1 MSVPS
6 AQSES
11 TVKRDIYLMVAHHTD
26 DRILLLPSEG
36 GWELPHFD
44 PGRPAIIEVGPSNT
58 WASETLG
65 AEITVLRCV
74 YFHVSEDKKH
84 IEAVLAAENHSQEW
98 VPPLGGRW
106 FGLEELVD
114 IEFAV
119 SEHRQLV
126 ETWLL
131 EERGASPPQRSP
143 WAHRGWFRATED
155 WIREEA
161 GKLGISPTGR
171 LEQVKTW
178 GISCVLR
185 QPTDAGVLYFK
196 AVPTLFAQ
204 EPLITQHLS
213 RRFPG
218 HVPPPLAYRVAV
230 GQSWMLLMDIGG
242 IAARESTL
250 TLRQW
255 EDLLGLLG
263 RIQRESVGD
272 VDDLLR
278 AGCADR
284 RLELL
289 ASQVDELFLDGDAIG
304 ELAAAEVEK
313 LRAYAPRLKAMCAE
327 LAAYGIPQTLVH
339 GDFGRGNVNLK
350 GEDYVIFDWTDA
362 CITHP
367 FFDLST
373 LFEWDVPEDM
383 KVQVRDSYL
392 HGWREYAPGDVIAQ
406 ADKLARPLGAL
417 HHAVS
422 YRNIV
427 ANLEPTAKWEM
438 LGGSTPWLRSLLE
451 WIEAESAQAD
461 GQGGLVGSR

>member
-1 MSVPS
+1 
-6 AQSES
+6 
-11 TVKRDIYLMVAHHTD
+11 MVAHHTD
-26 DRILLLPSEG
+26 DRILLLPGEG

-65 AEITVLRCV
+65 AEIAVLRCV
-74 YFHVSEDKKH
+74 YFHVVEDKKH
-84 IEAVLAAENHSQEW
+84 LEALLAAENHGAEW
-98 VPPLGGRW
+98 LPSLGGRW
-106 FGLEELVD
+106 FGLEELGGID
-114 IEFAV
+114 FAV

-131 EERGASPPQRSP
+131 EERDASPPQRSP
-143 WAHRGWFRATED
+143 WAHRGWFRATES

-161 GKLGISPTGR
+161 GKLGMSPTGR
-171 LEQVKTW
+171 LEQLKTW

-185 QPTDAGVLYFK
+185 QPTDAGALYFK

-218 HVPPPLAYRVAV
+218 HVPPPLAYRVEA
-230 GQSWMLLMDIGG
+230 GQSWMLLKDIGG
-242 IAARESTL
+242 GVARDSTL

-263 RIQRESVGD
+263 RIQRESVGY

-284 RLELL
+284 RLDLL
-289 ASQVDELFLDGDAIG
+289 ASQIDELFSDQDATG
-304 ELAAAEVEK
+304 ELTETEVET
-313 LRAYAPRLKAMCAE
+313 LRAYAPRLKIMCAE
-327 LAAYGIPQTLVH
+327 LADCGIPQTLVH
-339 GDFGRGNVNLK
+339 GDFHTGNVSLVDE
-350 GEDYVIFDWTDA
+350 GYIIFDWTDA

-373 LFEWDVPEDM
+373 IFDWGVPDEM
-383 KVQVRDSYL
+383 KAPLRESYL
-392 HGWREYAPGDVIAQ
+392 RGWREYASEETIVR
-406 ADKLARPLGAL
+406 ADKLVRPLGAL

-427 ANLEPTAKWEM
+427 AALEPTAKWEM
-438 LGGSTPWLRSLLE
+438 LGGSTVWLRSLLE
-451 WIEAESAQAD
+451 WIEAD
-461 GQGGLVGSR
+461 GQGGSVGSR